1 MGMSMFTWIN
11 RISVYGYGL
20 GDSINRLSGY
30 GHDFEKSKIGNSG
43 MGMAG
48 VPGTKL
54 IPIDMID

>member
-1 MGMSMFTWIN
+1 M
-11 RISVYGYGL
+11 YGYGL